1 MRLNLT
7 SRKVYFDL
15 LTELGEHLVTGADL
29 LAQIVGSD
37 PAGRTPLAQQMRDV
51 EHLADESTHAIIR
64 HLNKSAATPFDRDDL
79 YDLTSAMDD
88 CMDSMEEATDAI
100 VLYRIGE
107 LPEAVPEQVGVLQ
120 RAAELTAAAMPQLH
134 SMNGLESY
142 WIEVNRLENQADRI
156 YRGLNRDL
164 FTDPQYLT
172 TPAGVVE
179 LIKLRTVIDCLEAA
193 ADHFERVANVVE
205 SIYLKES

>member
-7 SRKVYFDL
+7 TRKVYFDL

-37 PAGRTPLAQQMRDV
+37 PAERTSLAQQMRDV

-64 HLNKSAATPFDRDDL
+64 HLNRTAATPLDRDDL

-100 VLYRIGE
+100 VLYRIGQ

-205 SIYLKES
+205 SICLKES